1 MKPVG
6 RFTPSHA
13 TSQAT
18 SPANSTSPHYPEIKS
33 EFLSKSQQQALLSG
47 NAKEIKQANNAAL
60 AEAIQ
65 HSLNEKPVHQKTS
78 LPKRKITSAEWSA
91 HAKNN
96 LQLRKWFDANNYLI
110 KPNSGKENNCLLISL
125 LQHVTGDY
133 ESQHTK
139 RAQHYKSILQNVSK
153 GTINSFDPLYSDSDW
168 TTFMIN
174 KINQDYD
181 TDFSVDFYSAHGD
194 GKPAVL
200 RVGEGNNSVI
210 IFDQGGHFEAVIT
223 KKISP

>member
-1 MKPVG
+1 MKPIG
-6 RFTPSHA
+6 RFTPSHD
-13 TSQAT
+13 TSRT
-18 SPANSTSPHYPEIKS
+18 SSPTNSIPTNNPEIKS

-47 NAKEIKQANNAAL
+47 NANEIKQANAKAL
-60 AEAIQ
+60 AEVVQ
-65 HSLNEKPVHQKTS
+65 NSLNEPPTHTKTS
-78 LPKRKITSAEWSA
+78 ASKRKISSSEWSA

-125 LQHVTGDY
+125 LQHVTGNYDC
-133 ESQHTK
+133 QHTK

-153 GTINSFDPLYSDSDW
+153 GTINSFDPLFSDSDW

-174 KINQDYD
+174 KINQDYE
-181 TDFSVDFYSAHGD
+181 TDFSVDFYSADTD

-200 RVGEGNNSVI
+200 RVGQGKNPVV
-210 IFDQGGHFEAVIT
+210 IFDQGGHFEAVII
-223 KKISP
+223 KNKP

>member
-1 MKPVG
+1 MKPIG
-6 RFTPSHA
+6 RFTQTLHNSSEKSA
-13 TSQAT
+13 T
-18 SPANSTSPHYPEIKS
+18 NSTSTQNPEIKS

-47 NAKEIKQANNAAL
+47 NAKDIQQANDAAL

-65 HSLNEKPVHQKTS
+65 HSLNETPVHQKTS

-96 LQLRKWFDANNYLI
+96 LRLRKWFDENNYLI

-125 LQHVTGDY
+125 LQHATGDY
-133 ESQHTK
+133 DSQHSK

-168 TTFMIN
+168 TIFMIN
-174 KINQDYD
+174 KINQDYG
-181 TDFSVDFYSAHGD
+181 TDISVDFYSADGD

-200 RVGEGNNSVI
+200 RVGQGKNSVI

-223 KKISP
+223 KNKP

>member
-1 MKPVG
+1 MKPIG
-6 RFTPSHA
+6 RNTPTLHNSS
-13 TSQAT
+13 TN
-18 SPANSTSPHYPEIKS
+18 SPTNSTSTQNPEIKS

-47 NAKEIKQANNAAL
+47 NAKDIKQANDAAL

-65 HSLNEKPVHQKTS
+65 HSLNETPVHQKTS
-78 LPKRKITSAEWSA
+78 LSKRKITSAEWSA

-96 LQLRKWFDANNYLI
+96 LRLRKWFDENNYLI

-133 ESQHTK
+133 DSQHSK

-168 TTFMIN
+168 TIFMIN
-174 KINQDYD
+174 KINQDYA
-181 TDFSVDFYSAHGD
+181 TDISVDFYSADGD

-200 RVGEGNNSVI
+200 RVGEGKNSVI

-223 KKISP
+223 KK

>member
-1 MKPVG
+1 MKPIG
-6 RFTPSHA
+6 RFTQTLHNSSENSA
-13 TSQAT
+13 T
-18 SPANSTSPHYPEIKS
+18 NSTSTQNPEIKS

-47 NAKEIKQANNAAL
+47 NAKDIQQANDAAL

-65 HSLNEKPVHQKTS
+65 HSLNETPVHQKTS

-91 HAKNN
+91 HTKNN
-96 LQLRKWFDANNYLI
+96 LRLRKWFDENNYLI

-125 LQHVTGDY
+125 LQHATGDY
-133 ESQHTK
+133 DSQHSK

-168 TTFMIN
+168 TIFMIN
-174 KINQDYD
+174 KINQDYG
-181 TDFSVDFYSAHGD
+181 TDISVDFYSADGD

-200 RVGEGNNSVI
+200 RVGEGKNSMV
-210 IFDQGGHFEAVIT
+210 IFDQGGHFEAVI

>member
-1 MKPVG
+1 MKPIG
-6 RFTPSHA
+6 RFTPTHD
-13 TSQAT
+13 TSRT
-18 SPANSTSPHYPEIKS
+18 KSPTNSTPPSNPAIKS

-47 NAKEIKQANNAAL
+47 NAKEIKRANDAAL

-65 HSLNEKPVHQKTS
+65 HSLNEQPTHTKTS
-78 LPKRKITSAEWSA
+78 SSKRKITPSEWSA

-125 LQHVTGDY
+125 LQHVTGNYD
-133 ESQHTK
+133 SQHTK

-174 KINQDYD
+174 KINQDYA
-181 TDFSVDFYSAHGD
+181 TDFSVDFYSADTD

-200 RVGEGNNSVI
+200 RVGQGKNSVI

-223 KKISP
+223 KNKP